1 MAGIVVKKCLHASCM
16 TSCKTLDLRKYEYLR
31 QIGSSCNPAPNLDK
45 KLITDLDYNLDIKQ
59 LLLKSPLRFCMI
71 PLLFFNYFV

>member
-1 MAGIVVKKCLHASCM
+1 MAGIVVKKRLRVVWRVAR
-16 TSCKTLDLRKYEYLR
+16 LDLRKYEYLR

-45 KLITDLDYNLDIKQ
+45 KLITDLDYNLDLKQ

-71 PLLFFNYFV
+71 SLLFFNYFV